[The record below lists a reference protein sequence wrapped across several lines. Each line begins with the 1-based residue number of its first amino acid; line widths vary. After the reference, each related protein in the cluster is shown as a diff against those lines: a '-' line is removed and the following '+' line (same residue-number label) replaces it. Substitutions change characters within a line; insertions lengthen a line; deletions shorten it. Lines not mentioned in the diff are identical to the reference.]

1 MRPVDPRL
9 LRAFPEVR
17 QILAGLGVVGVVQGV
32 LAVAQAFA
40 VSHLVVAVVASLT
53 SASTA
58 STGSGM
64 PSALASSTASGMPWG
79 HLPLAPLAWVALV
92 FALRAGLGAVAE
104 LGAARAGIRVS
115 ADVRERLLAR
125 WLARPLDLSL
135 IHI

>member
-64 PSALASSTASGMPWG
+64 PSALASETASSSASGMPWG
-79 HLPLAPLAWVALV
+79 HLPLAPLGWVALV

-104 LGAARAGIRVS
+104 LGAARAGIRV
-115 ADVRERLLAR
+115 
-125 WLARPLDLSL
+125 
-135 IHI
+135 

>member
-17 QILAGLGVVGVVQGV
+17 QILTGLGAVGIGQG
-32 LAVAQAFA
+32 LIAVGQALA

-64 PSALASSTASGMPWG
+64 PSPSPSETASSSASGMPWG
-79 HLPLAPLAWVALV
+79 HLPLACSTGLGGPGLRPPGGAGKPWLSWEPR
-92 FALRAGLGAVAE
+92 RAGHT
-104 LGAARAGIRVS
+104 
-115 ADVRERLLAR
+115 
-125 WLARPLDLSL
+125 SL
-135 IHI
+135 C